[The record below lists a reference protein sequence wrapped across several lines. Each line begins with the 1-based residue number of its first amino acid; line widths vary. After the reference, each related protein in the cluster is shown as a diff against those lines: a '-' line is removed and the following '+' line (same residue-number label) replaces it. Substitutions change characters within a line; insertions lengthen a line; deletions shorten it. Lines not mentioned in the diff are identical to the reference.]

1 MGFKCA
7 PQLLGLTIG
16 EPPTKTNSKTG
27 KKYKN
32 RHRANGAAIAKEMFD
47 ERASRS
53 ETLDRR
59 RSHLN
64 KYEGFTSGED
74 CWADMLND
82 VAEYKMPVKLKNGQT
97 AYRKL
102 GGRQLEEL
110 VPGWSII
117 LNPPPEMTVGWT
129 DDDYDRFDADGM
141 EVLAEICPIFK
152 AKNHKGKAIHR
163 DEGREDING
172 EFGRHTH
179 WIGNCWDD
187 EGRYCGSMINGLLY
201 DEINR
206 RFPELMRVKG
216 WDLDDLDVTDWDRL
230 KTDDDYRAEREE
242 KRRSKGRSV
251 NKVIADELH
260 AAKIET
266 AMERHAARELRA
278 EVDELEQRAGTIL
291 TDAMDTART
300 VTADARMDVRT
311 TRREADDYAYH
322 TRRKANRDAQ
332 EIIDEAEE
340 DAQAIREEAH
350 QIKAQAERDAQAM
363 REQVAAM
370 RRERDEAQ
378 ADRDAAHQDAY
389 TWAVKAN
396 KLQTAHKSLQTA
408 LQGDL
413 RAWDAQEARRGAVA
427 LLDALGATVRPII
440 AKAAQKA
447 AQVDMVPPSV
457 TPGPVA
463 GSVMAEMLR
472 RAEAMGRRHA
482 ERDAGRNSPSYPGA

>member
-32 RHRANGAAIAKEMFD
+32 RHRANGAAIAKEMFG

-53 ETLDRR
+53 ETLDRS

-64 KYEGFTSGED
+64 EYEGFTSGED

-110 VPGWSII
+110 VPGWSVI

-152 AKNHKGKAIHR
+152 PKNYKGKAIHR

-187 EGRYCGSMINGLLY
+187 EGRYCGSVINGLLY

-206 RFPELMRVKG
+206 RFPEMMRAKG
-216 WDLDDLDVTDWDRL
+216 WDLDDLDVTDWERM
-230 KTDDDYRAEREE
+230 KEDDEYRAEREQ
-242 KRRSKGRSV
+242 KRKTKGRSV
-251 NKVIADELH
+251 NQVIEDD
-260 AAKIET
+260 
-266 AMERHAARELRA
+266 RNAARNAKLEAQQLKDEAQA
-278 EVDELEQRAGTIL
+278 EKDEAEKMGRGIGKIVS
-291 TDAMDTART
+291 T
-300 VTADARMDVRT
+300 VRG
-311 TRREADDYAYH
+311 TRRQIRDD
-322 TRRKANRDAQ
+322 KAAA
-332 EIIDEAEE
+332 DEAEE
-340 DAQAIREEAH
+340 QRRKAEARAEAARRGLDTIHTIQASEIEAHKKAMDEGREELE
-350 QIKAQAERDAQAM
+350 QLQENIKASRT
-363 REQVAAM
+363 
-370 RRERDEAQ
+370 EAQ
-378 ADRDAAHQDAY
+378 EAH
-389 TWAVKAN
+389 V
-396 KLQTAHKSLQTA
+396 
-408 LQGDL
+408 
-413 RAWDAQEARRGAVA
+413 DAQEAVRARKEYNDAVNGKAKLTAEIEALTGRRDRLKSEVA
-427 LLDALGATVRPII
+427 GL
-440 AKAAQKA
+440 AAQSKQIAEARKA
-447 AQVDMVPPSV
+447 VSQLM
-457 TPGPVA
+457 TA
-463 GSVMAEMLR
+463 GRSYLPEELRYSPEMLKIIKSLR
-472 RAEAMGRRHA
+472 KTEAPDGKEA
-482 ERDAGRNSPSYPGA
+482 GPERC